1 LLTDPELSP
10 GFLCSLS
17 IESTRIVGG
26 TLVATFSIR
35 GVNRAMRYLVLACDF
50 DGTVATDGTVR
61 DETLAALQ
69 RLRDSG
75 RKLILVTGREIDD
88 LLKVFPRIDIF
99 DRVVAENGALL
110 YRPANREHKTL
121 GEAPSPKLVEALRGR
136 GISPLSVGHCI
147 VSTWQPH
154 ESKVLETIRDL
165 GLELQVIFNKGAVM
179 ILPSGVNKATGLEAA
194 LLELGLSPHNS
205 VGVGDAENDHALIRL
220 CECGVA
226 VANALPLVRERAD
239 WVTPSR
245 NGEGVVELIDKLIAD
260 DLADLEGRLS
270 RHSIPVGTRAEGDEV
285 RLDPYGLAVLV
296 AGSSGSG
303 KSTFATGFL
312 ERLAGQGYQFCIV
325 DPEGDYALL
334 EGSIVLGDKERPPTV
349 AGALEV
355 LEQPNRNVVVNL
367 LGLALAERPAFFS
380 RLLPGLQDLRSRTG
394 RPHWI
399 LVDEAHHLL
408 PAPSDLVSVTLPRTL
423 SGMMLVTVH
432 PEHVSPAVLGSI
444 DIVLAIGR
452 SADETLRA
460 FGEAAG
466 APPPA
471 TLPGTAG
478 PGEALL
484 WRRRPEAQDPVWL
497 RTLGPKSEHR
507 RHVRKYAT
515 GELGEDKSFYFRGP
529 TGQMNLRAQNLALFI
544 QLAEGVDDETWLH
557 HLRIQDYSRW
567 FREAI
572 KDEDLASEAAG
583 VERQTGLA
591 PGQSRELIKAA
602 IERRYTMPS

>member
-1 LLTDPELSP
+1 
-10 GFLCSLS
+10 
-17 IESTRIVGG
+17 
-26 TLVATFSIR
+26 
-35 GVNRAMRYLVLACDF
+35 MRYLVLACDF
-50 DGTVATDGTVR
+50 DGTLATDGTVR
-61 DETLAALQ
+61 DETFAALQ
-69 RLRDSG
+69 RLRESG

-121 GEAPSPKLVEALRGR
+121 GEAPSAEFVQALRAA

-194 LLELGLSPHNS
+194 LLELGLSPHNC

-220 CECGVA
+220 SECGVA
-226 VANALPLVRERAD
+226 VGNALPLVQERAD
-239 WVTPSR
+239 WVTRGR
-245 NGEGVVELIDKLIAD
+245 NGDGVVQLIDKLIEN
-260 DLADLEGRLS
+260 DLTDLEDRLS
-270 RHSIPVGTRAEGDEV
+270 RHFIPIGTRADGEEV

-303 KSTFATGFL
+303 KSTFATGVL
-312 ERLAGQGYQFCIV
+312 ERLAGQGYQFCIA
-325 DPEGDYALL
+325 DPEGDYALF
-334 EGSIVLGDKERPPTV
+334 EGTIVLGDKERPPTV

-367 LGLALAERPAFFS
+367 LGLALAERPAFFA

-399 LVDEAHHLL
+399 VVDEAHHLL

-423 SGMMLVTVH
+423 AGMMLITVH

-444 DIVLAIGR
+444 DVVIAIGG
-452 SADETLRA
+452 SADPTLRA
-460 FGEAAG
+460 FGEAVG
-466 APPPA
+466 ERPPA
-471 TLPGTAG
+471 TLPATAG

-484 WRRRPEAQDPVWL
+484 WRRRPQARAPVML
-497 RTLGPKSEHR
+497 RTLPPNSEHR

-515 GELGEDKSFYFRGP
+515 GELGEDKSFYFRGLD
-529 TGQMNLRAQNLALFI
+529 GQLNLRAQNLGMFI
-544 QLAEGVDDETWLH
+544 QLADGVDDPTWLH
-557 HLRIQDYSRW
+557 HLRSGDYSRW

-572 KDEDLASEAAG
+572 KDEGLAAEAAG
-583 VERQTGLA
+583 VERQADLA
-591 PGQSRELIKAA
+591 PRQSRELIKAA

>member
-1 LLTDPELSP
+1 
-10 GFLCSLS
+10 
-17 IESTRIVGG
+17 
-26 TLVATFSIR
+26 
-35 GVNRAMRYLVLACDF
+35 MRYLVLACDF
-50 DGTVATDGTVR
+50 DGTLATDGTVR
-61 DETLAALQ
+61 DETFAALQ
-69 RLRDSG
+69 RLRESG

-88 LLKVFPRIDIF
+88 LLKVFPPVEIF

-110 YRPANREHKTL
+110 YRPANREYKTL
-121 GEAPSPKLVEALRGR
+121 GEAPSLEFVQALRAA

-194 LLELGLSPHNS
+194 LLELGLSPHNC

-220 CECGVA
+220 SECGVA
-226 VANALPLVRERAD
+226 VGNALPLVQERAD
-239 WVTPSR
+239 WVTRGR
-245 NGEGVVELIDKLIAD
+245 NGEGVVQLIDKLLEN
-260 DLADLEGRLS
+260 DLADLEDRLS
-270 RHSIPVGTRAEGDEV
+270 RHFIPIGARTDGEEV
-285 RLDPYGLAVLV
+285 RLDPHGLAVLV

-303 KSTFATGFL
+303 KSTFATGVL

-325 DPEGDYALL
+325 DPEGDYALF
-334 EGSIVLGDKERPPTV
+334 ERIIVLGDKERPPTV
-349 AGALEV
+349 AGVLEV
-355 LEQPNRNVVVNL
+355 LEQPNRNAVVNL

-399 LVDEAHHLL
+399 VVDEAHHLL

-423 SGMMLVTVH
+423 SGMMLITVH

-444 DIVLAIGR
+444 DVVIAIGR
-452 SADETLRA
+452 SADQTLRA
-460 FGEAAG
+460 FGEAVG
-466 APPPA
+466 EHPPA
-471 TLPGTAG
+471 ALPTTAG

-484 WRRRPEAQDPVWL
+484 WRRRPEAREPVGI
-497 RTLGPKSEHR
+497 RTLPPRSEHR

-529 TGQMNLRAQNLALFI
+529 DGQLNLRAQNLALFI
-544 QLAEGVDDETWLH
+544 QLAAGVDDETWLH
-557 HLRIQDYSRW
+557 HLRSGDYSRW

-572 KDEDLASEAAG
+572 KDEGLAAEAVG
-583 VERQTGLA
+583 VESQSGLD
-591 PGQSRELIKAA
+591 PRESRELIKAA

>member
-1 LLTDPELSP
+1 
-10 GFLCSLS
+10 
-17 IESTRIVGG
+17 
-26 TLVATFSIR
+26 
-35 GVNRAMRYLVLACDF
+35 MRYLVLACDF
-50 DGTVATDGTVR
+50 DGTLATDGTVR
-61 DETLAALQ
+61 EETFAALQ
-69 RLRDSG
+69 RLRESG

-88 LLKVFPRIDIF
+88 LLKVFLPVEIF

-110 YRPANREHKTL
+110 YRPANREYKTL
-121 GEAPSPKLVEALRGR
+121 GEAPSAEFVQALRAA

-194 LLELGLSPHNS
+194 LLELGLSPHNC

-220 CECGVA
+220 SECGVA
-226 VANALPLVRERAD
+226 VGNALPLVQERAD
-239 WVTPSR
+239 WVTPGR
-245 NGEGVVELIDKLIAD
+245 NGEGVVQLIDKLLEN
-260 DLADLEGRLS
+260 DLADLEDRLS
-270 RHSIPVGTRAEGDEV
+270 RHFIPIGTRTDGEEV
-285 RLDPYGLAVLV
+285 RLDPHGLAVLV

-303 KSTFATGFL
+303 KSTFATGVL

-325 DPEGDYALL
+325 DPEGDYALF
-334 EGSIVLGDKERPPTV
+334 EGIIVLGDKERPPTV
-349 AGALEV
+349 AGVLEV
-355 LEQPNRNVVVNL
+355 LEQPNRNAVVNL

-399 LVDEAHHLL
+399 VVDEAHHLL

-423 SGMMLVTVH
+423 SGMMLITVH

-444 DIVLAIGR
+444 DVVIAIGR
-452 SADETLRA
+452 SADQTLRA
-460 FGEAAG
+460 FGEAVG
-466 APPPA
+466 EHPPA
-471 TLPGTAG
+471 ALPATTG

-484 WRRRPEAQDPVWL
+484 WRRRPEARAPVGI
-497 RTLGPKSEHR
+497 RTRPPRSEHR

-515 GELGEDKSFYFRGP
+515 GELGEDKSFYFRGSD
-529 TGQMNLRAQNLALFI
+529 GQLNLRAQNLALFI
-544 QLAEGVDDETWLH
+544 QLADGVDDETWLH
-557 HLRIQDYSRW
+557 HLRSGDYSRW

-572 KDEDLASEAAG
+572 KDEGLAAEAVG
-583 VERQTGLA
+583 VESQTGLD
-591 PGQSRELIKAA
+591 PRESRELIKAA

>member
-1 LLTDPELSP
+1 
-10 GFLCSLS
+10 
-17 IESTRIVGG
+17 
-26 TLVATFSIR
+26 
-35 GVNRAMRYLVLACDF
+35 MRYLVLACDF
-50 DGTVATDGTVR
+50 DGTLATDGTVR
-61 DETLAALQ
+61 DETFAALQ
-69 RLRDSG
+69 RLRESG

-121 GEAPSPKLVEALRGR
+121 GEAPSAEFVQALRAA

-194 LLELGLSPHNS
+194 LLELVLSPHNC

-220 CECGVA
+220 SECGVA
-226 VANALPLVRERAD
+226 VGNALPLVQERAD
-239 WVTPSR
+239 WVTRGR
-245 NGEGVVELIDKLIAD
+245 NGDGVVQLIDKLIEN
-260 DLADLEGRLS
+260 DLADLEDRLS
-270 RHSIPVGTRAEGDEV
+270 RHFIPIGTRADGEEV

-303 KSTFATGFL
+303 KSTFATGVL

-325 DPEGDYALL
+325 DPEGDYALF
-334 EGSIVLGDKERPPTV
+334 EGTIVLGDKERPPTM

-367 LGLALAERPAFFS
+367 LGLALAERPAFFA

-399 LVDEAHHLL
+399 VVDEAHHLL

-423 SGMMLVTVH
+423 AGMMLITVH

-444 DIVLAIGR
+444 DVVIAIGG
-452 SADETLRA
+452 SADPTLRA
-460 FGEAAG
+460 FGEAVG
-466 APPPA
+466 ERPPA
-471 TLPGTAG
+471 TLPATAG

-484 WRRRPEAQDPVWL
+484 WRRRPQARAPVML
-497 RTLGPKSEHR
+497 RTLPPKSEHR

-515 GELGEDKSFYFRGP
+515 GELGEDKSFYFRGLD
-529 TGQMNLRAQNLALFI
+529 GQLNLRAQNLGMFI
-544 QLAEGVDDETWLH
+544 QLADGVDDPTWLH
-557 HLRIQDYSRW
+557 HLRSGDYSRW

-572 KDEDLASEAAG
+572 KDEGLAAEAAG
-583 VERQTGLA
+583 VERQADLA
-591 PGQSRELIKAA
+591 PRQSRELIKAA
-602 IERRYTMPS
+602 IERRYTKPS

>member
-1 LLTDPELSP
+1 
-10 GFLCSLS
+10 
-17 IESTRIVGG
+17 
-26 TLVATFSIR
+26 
-35 GVNRAMRYLVLACDF
+35 MRYLVLACDF
-50 DGTVATDGTVR
+50 DGTVATDGSVR
-61 DETLAALQ
+61 DETFAALQ

-75 RKLILVTGREIDD
+75 RKLILVTGREVED
-88 LLKVFPRIDIF
+88 LLRVFPRIDIF

-121 GEAPSPKLVEALRGR
+121 GEAPPAELVKALRGC

-179 ILPSGVNKATGLEAA
+179 ILPSGVNKATGLDAA
-194 LLELGLSPHNS
+194 LLELGLSPHNC
-205 VGVGDAENDHALIRL
+205 VGVGDAENDHALIRR

-245 NGEGVVELIDKLIAD
+245 NGEGVVELIDKLIAG

-312 ERLAGQGYQFCIV
+312 ERLAVQGYQFCIV

-394 RPHWI
+394 RPPWI
-399 LVDEAHHLL
+399 VVDEAHHLL

-432 PEHVSPAVLGSI
+432 PEHVSPAVLASI

-460 FGEAAG
+460 FGEAVG

-484 WRRRPEAQDPVWL
+484 WRRRPEARDPVWV
-497 RTLGPKSEHR
+497 RTLAPKSEHR

-529 TGQMNLRAQNLALFI
+529 AGQLNLRAQNLALFI

-557 HLRIQDYSRW
+557 HLQIQDYSRW

-572 KDEDLASEAAG
+572 KDEDLAAEAAG

>member
-1 LLTDPELSP
+1 
-10 GFLCSLS
+10 
-17 IESTRIVGG
+17 
-26 TLVATFSIR
+26 
-35 GVNRAMRYLVLACDF
+35 MRYLVLACDF
-50 DGTVATDGTVR
+50 DGTLATDGTVR
-61 DETLAALQ
+61 DPTFAALQ
-69 RLRDSG
+69 RLRESG

-88 LLKVFPRIDIF
+88 LLKVFPPVEVF

-110 YRPANREHKTL
+110 YRPANREYKTL
-121 GEAPSPKLVEALRGR
+121 GEAPSAEFVQALRAA

-147 VSTWQPH
+147 VSTWRPH

-194 LLELGLSPHNS
+194 LLELGLSPHNC

-220 CECGVA
+220 SECGVA
-226 VANALPLVRERAD
+226 VGNALPLVQERAD
-239 WVTPSR
+239 WVTPGR
-245 NGEGVVELIDKLIAD
+245 NGEGVVQLIDKLLEN
-260 DLADLEGRLS
+260 DLADLEDRLS
-270 RHSIPVGTRAEGDEV
+270 RHFIPVGTRTDGEEV
-285 RLDPYGLAVLV
+285 RLDPHGLAVLV

-303 KSTFATGFL
+303 KSTFATGVL

-325 DPEGDYALL
+325 DPEGDYALF
-334 EGSIVLGDKERPPTV
+334 EGIIVLGDKERPPTV
-349 AGALEV
+349 AGVLEV
-355 LEQPNRNVVVNL
+355 LEQPNRNAVVNL

-399 LVDEAHHLL
+399 VVDEAHHLL

-423 SGMMLVTVH
+423 SGMMLITVH
-432 PEHVSPAVLGSI
+432 PERVSPAVLASI
-444 DIVLAIGR
+444 DMVIAIGG
-452 SADETLRA
+452 AAGDTLRA
-460 FGEAAG
+460 FGEAVG
-466 APPPA
+466 EHPPA
-471 TLPGTAG
+471 TLPATTG

-484 WRRRPEAQDPVWL
+484 WRRRPAVSDPVGI
-497 RTLGPKSEHR
+497 RTLPPRSEHR

-529 TGQMNLRAQNLALFI
+529 DGQLNLRAQNLALFI
-544 QLAEGVDDETWLH
+544 QLAHGVDDETWLH
-557 HLRIQDYSRW
+557 HLRSGDYSRW

-572 KDEDLASEAAG
+572 KDEGLAAEAVG
-583 VERQTGLA
+583 VESQDGLD
-591 PGQSRELIKAA
+591 PRDSRELIRAA

>member
-1 LLTDPELSP
+1 
-10 GFLCSLS
+10 
-17 IESTRIVGG
+17 
-26 TLVATFSIR
+26 
-35 GVNRAMRYLVLACDF
+35 MRYLVLACDF
-50 DGTVATDGTVR
+50 DGTVATDGSVR
-61 DETLAALQ
+61 DETFAALQ

-75 RKLILVTGREIDD
+75 RKLILVTGREVED
-88 LLKVFPRIDIF
+88 LLRVFPRIDIF

-121 GEAPSPKLVEALRGR
+121 GEAPPAELVKALRGC

-179 ILPSGVNKATGLEAA
+179 ILPSGVNKATGLDAA
-194 LLELGLSPHNS
+194 LLELGLSPHNC
-205 VGVGDAENDHALIRL
+205 VGVGDAENDHALIRR

-245 NGEGVVELIDKLIAD
+245 NGEGVVELIDKLIVG

-312 ERLAGQGYQFCIV
+312 ERLAVQGYQFCIV

-399 LVDEAHHLL
+399 VVDEAHHLL

-432 PEHVSPAVLGSI
+432 PEHVSPAVLASI

-460 FGEAAG
+460 FGEAVG

-484 WRRRPEAQDPVWL
+484 WRRRPEARDPVWV
-497 RTLGPKSEHR
+497 RTLAPKSEHR

-529 TGQMNLRAQNLALFI
+529 AGQLNLRAQNLALFI

-557 HLRIQDYSRW
+557 HLQIQDYSRW

-572 KDEDLASEAAG
+572 KDEDLAAEAAG

>member
-1 LLTDPELSP
+1 
-10 GFLCSLS
+10 
-17 IESTRIVGG
+17 
-26 TLVATFSIR
+26 
-35 GVNRAMRYLVLACDF
+35 
-50 DGTVATDGTVR
+50 
-61 DETLAALQ
+61 
-69 RLRDSG
+69 
-75 RKLILVTGREIDD
+75 
-88 LLKVFPRIDIF
+88 
-99 DRVVAENGALL
+99 
-110 YRPANREHKTL
+110 
-121 GEAPSPKLVEALRGR
+121 
-136 GISPLSVGHCI
+136 
-147 VSTWQPH
+147 
-154 ESKVLETIRDL
+154 
-165 GLELQVIFNKGAVM
+165 
-179 ILPSGVNKATGLEAA
+179 
-194 LLELGLSPHNS
+194 

-226 VANALPLVRERAD
+226 VANALPLVRERSD

-245 NGEGVVELIDKLIAD
+245 NGAGVVELIDKLIAN

-270 RHSIPVGTRAEGDEV
+270 RHSIPVGTRAEGDEL

-312 ERLAGQGYQFCIV
+312 ERLGGQGYQFCIV

-367 LGLALAERPAFFS
+367 LGLALAERPAFFA

-399 LVDEAHHLL
+399 VVDEAHHLL
-408 PAPSDLVSVTLPRTL
+408 PAPSDLVSITLPRTL
-423 SGMMLVTVH
+423 TGMMLVTVH
-432 PEHVSPAVLGSI
+432 PEHVSPAVLVSI
-444 DIVLAIGR
+444 DVVVAIGR

-460 FGEAAG
+460 FGEVGG
-466 APPPA
+466 APLPA

-478 PGEALL
+478 PGEALV
-484 WRRRPEAQDPVWL
+484 WQRRPEASSPVWL
-497 RTLGPKSEHR
+497 RTLGPRSEHR

-529 TGQMNLRAQNLALFI
+529 GGQLNLRAQNLALFI

-557 HLRIQDYSRW
+557 HLHIQDYSRW

-583 VERQTGLA
+583 VERQPGLT

>member
-1 LLTDPELSP
+1 
-10 GFLCSLS
+10 
-17 IESTRIVGG
+17 
-26 TLVATFSIR
+26 
-35 GVNRAMRYLVLACDF
+35 MRYLVLACDF
-50 DGTVATDGTVR
+50 DGTLATDGTVR
-61 DETLAALQ
+61 DPTFAALQ
-69 RLRDSG
+69 RLRESG

-88 LLKVFPRIDIF
+88 LLKVFSPVEVF

-110 YRPANREHKTL
+110 YRPANREYKTL
-121 GEAPSPKLVEALRGR
+121 GEAPSAEFVQALRAA

-194 LLELGLSPHNS
+194 LLELGLSPHNC

-220 CECGVA
+220 SECGVA
-226 VANALPLVRERAD
+226 VGNALPLVQERAD
-239 WVTPSR
+239 WVTPGR
-245 NGEGVVELIDKLIAD
+245 NGEGVVQLIDKLLEN
-260 DLADLEGRLS
+260 DLADLEDRLS
-270 RHSIPVGTRAEGDEV
+270 RHFIPIGARTDGEEV
-285 RLDPYGLAVLV
+285 RLDPHGLAVLV

-303 KSTFATGFL
+303 KSTFATGVL

-325 DPEGDYALL
+325 DPEGDYALF
-334 EGSIVLGDKERPPTV
+334 EGIIVLGDKERPPTV
-349 AGALEV
+349 AGVLEV
-355 LEQPNRNVVVNL
+355 LEQPNRNAVVNL

-399 LVDEAHHLL
+399 VVDEAHHLL

-423 SGMMLVTVH
+423 SGMMLITVH

-444 DIVLAIGR
+444 DVVIAIGR
-452 SADETLRA
+452 SADQTLRA
-460 FGEAAG
+460 FGEAVG
-466 APPPA
+466 EHPPA
-471 TLPGTAG
+471 ALPATAG

-484 WRRRPEAQDPVWL
+484 WRRRPEAREPVGI
-497 RTLGPKSEHR
+497 RTLPPRSEHR

-515 GELGEDKSFYFRGP
+515 GELGEDKSFYFRGQD
-529 TGQMNLRAQNLALFI
+529 GQLNLRAQNLALFI
-544 QLAEGVDDETWLH
+544 QLAAGVDDETWLH
-557 HLRIQDYSRW
+557 HLRSGDYSRW

-572 KDEDLASEAAG
+572 KDEGLAAEAVG
-583 VERQTGLA
+583 VESQTGLD
-591 PGQSRELIKAA
+591 PRESRELIKAA
-602 IERRYTMPS
+602 IERRYTMPL